1 MSTLA
6 SRLLPHNTSADSGLD
21 DIFKSSAGAVVN
33 SKPQE
38 TFSNKRPA
46 EAEASS
52 TRVPKK
58 RPKTEKYKKQVE
70 AVEQL
75 SELNEPERKE
85 GKRTRK
91 KSLDDVTRGEEAK
104 ADTEQGRNVPR
115 TKASG
120 TEKGKAGSQAK
131 DAPKEST
138 KPDAR
143 SSGIRKKKQNHK
155 AKYVPSGEK
164 PEDVDART
172 VFVGNLPASMV
183 KNNSAMKLLVRHL
196 TSTLPATAKP
206 RVESTRFRSVAFSQ
220 STKSSKD
227 GTKDGPEEEEEE
239 ESDEEGTT
247 KPDTMTSSQKKRLA
261 FLKGQL
267 NQKAEVV
274 NCYVVFGHH
283 RSSFVDEG
291 VSKVVSE
298 EKPMLPS
305 EVAELV
311 VHAADGTTFMDRV
324 IRVDRVGAAKSTNP
338 GASREEMKRTVF
350 VGSLDFEAQE
360 DDVRGF
366 FEELLRAERGD
377 SVLGESVA
385 KEDEDDGEDDD
396 EEAKAN
402 SSSKCKGWVQSV
414 RIVRDPD
421 SQLGKGIAYVQLKDI
436 QCVDELLALPSTKLS
451 FRKRTLR
458 LQRCK
463 TLPRTAQSGS
473 GSAPAASPSKPSNSH
488 SSRKSKNSKLLKGDP
503 GLGARIA
510 DLSKEERKDAKALD
524 TDRVA
529 RRLAKKKL
537 RADLDKEK
545 SHGRRSGG
553 KEGILGK
560 MPKSTKPKNPGS
572 KQAKKVKKK

>member
-6 SRLLPHNTSADSGLD
+6 SRLLPHNKSKDSGLD

-33 SKPQE
+33 SKPQD
-38 TFSNKRPA
+38 TSSNKRPA
-46 EAEASS
+46 ETEASS
-52 TRVPKK
+52 TSVPKK
-58 RPKTEKYKKQVE
+58 RFKTEKSKTQAE
-70 AVEQL
+70 AVEQP
-75 SELNEPERKE
+75 SELNEAERKR
-85 GKRTRK
+85 KRK
-91 KSLDDVTRGEEAK
+91 KSLDDVTRGEDAR
-104 ADTEQGRNVPR
+104 ADTEQGRSEPR

-131 DAPKEST
+131 DGPKEST
-138 KPDAR
+138 KPDAKAPI
-143 SSGIRKKKQNHK
+143 IRKKKQNHK

-164 PEDVDART
+164 PEEVDART

-183 KNNSAMKLLVRHL
+183 KNNSAMKSLIRHL

-239 ESDEEGTT
+239 SDEEGTT

-261 FLKGQL
+261 FLKGEL
-267 NQKAEVV
+267 NEKAEVV

-283 RSSFVDEG
+283 RSSFIDEG
-291 VSKVVSE
+291 VSKLVSE

-311 VHAADGTTFMDRV
+311 VRAADGTTFMDRV
-324 IRVDRVGAAKSTNP
+324 IRVDYVGAAKSTNP

-366 FEELLRAERGD
+366 FEELLRAERGE
-377 SVLGESVA
+377 SVLDESDA
-385 KEDEDDGEDDD
+385 KENEDDSEDDG

-402 SSSKCKGWVQSV
+402 SSSKRASWVQSV

-436 QCVDELLALPSTKLS
+436 SCVDELLALPSTKLN

-473 GSAPAASPSKPSNSH
+473 GPAPAASPSKPSSSH
-488 SSRKSKNSKLLKGDP
+488 PSTKSNKSKLPKGDP
-503 GLGARIA
+503 RLGARIA
-510 DLSKEERKDAKALD
+510 DLSKEERKEAKALD

-537 RADLDKEK
+537 RAGLDKEK

-560 MPKSTKPKNPGS
+560 MPKSTKPKNLGL
-572 KQAKKVKKK
+572 KKAKKIKKK